1 MMVRAVSRPRRQ
13 GHLRVVMAVF
23 LASGVVG
30 GAGASRPAVGPR
42 APAPI
47 VRVLTL
53 EAGNFLLDEG
63 SGRIITVVGH
73 GKRHTLV
80 ALDVRTGRQVRS
92 VPLPPN
98 SFPFL
103 VGIDQ
108 PGRQLILIVGNARVE
123 LRDLDTLR
131 PRRTVDLPLGRDA
144 IRLTALDGSA
154 GRLFV
159 IAYNPK
165 SNLLRTSLL
174 PAPLFVV
181 DTRRGV
187 VPYTRMLDGTP
198 TEMEVDEHAGRIYL
212 IGQGHGTTLD
222 VLDARTGRS
231 LRSFPLGGQADN
243 PQIGPSLALD
253 RRRER
258 AFVLANE
265 GAVVT
270 LDDRSG
276 RVVRTT
282 QTEGTNGIVADEPAG
297 LVFARSEG
305 TGLDDGTISVFDA
318 RSGALRRTIGTKL
331 LPLGGPAVDARTGR
345 AFIFLYRR
353 TERTNRD
360 QDSVSYGDDMVG
372 VLDQRSGA
380 LVRTVD
386 LGPPRQEGGDTQTG
400 PQVAVDSALH
410 RVLVLDGPLYLID
423 ATHL

>member
-1 MMVRAVSRPRRQ
+1 MVRAVARSRGQ
-13 GHLRVVMAVF
+13 GLFRAVVAVL
-23 LASGVVG
+23 LASRAVG
-30 GAGASRPAVGPR
+30 GAGARGPVIAPR

-47 VRVLTL
+47 VRVLAL
-53 EAGNFLLDEG
+53 DAGNFLLDES
-63 SGRIITVVGH
+63 SGRIITVAGQ

-92 VPLPPN
+92 VPLPPDN
-98 SFPFL
+98 FPFL
-103 VGIDQ
+103 VGIDR
-108 PGRQLILIVGNARVE
+108 PERQFVLGIGAARVE
-123 LRDLDTLR
+123 VRDLDTLR
-131 PRRTVDLPLGRDA
+131 LRRTIDLPLGRDA
-144 IRLTALDGSA
+144 VWLTALDGVT
-154 GRLFV
+154 GHLFV

-174 PAPLFVV
+174 LAPLFVI

-187 VPYTRMLDGTP
+187 VLYTRMLDGTP
-198 TEMEVDEHAGRIYL
+198 TEMEVDEHAGRLYL

-243 PQIGPSLALD
+243 PQIGPSLVLD

-258 AFVLANE
+258 AFVLADE

-282 QTEGTNGIVADEPAG
+282 QTEGTNGIVADAPAG
-297 LVFARSEG
+297 LVFTRAEG
-305 TGLDDGTISVFDA
+305 TGLGDGTINVLDA

-353 TERTNRD
+353 VTIQRT
-360 QDSVSYGDDMVG
+360 SCACPMPSHYILCFVG
-372 VLDQRSGA
+372 LVTTDVAHKEAHGATKGVAKPLDVVVTRKIAYKMYAG
-380 LVRTVD
+380 
-386 LGPPRQEGGDTQTG
+386 
-400 PQVAVDSALH
+400 
-410 RVLVLDGPLYLID
+410 
-423 ATHL
+423 

>member
-1 MMVRAVSRPRRQ
+1 MMVRAVARSRRQ
-13 GHLRVVMAVF
+13 GHLRAVVAVF

-47 VRVLTL
+47 VHVLTL

-63 SGRIITVVGH
+63 SGRILTVVGQ

-80 ALDVRTGRQVRS
+80 ALDVRSGRQIRS

-98 SFPFL
+98 SLPFL
-103 VGIDQ
+103 VDIDR

-131 PRRTVDLPLGRDA
+131 LRRTVDLPLGRDVVGM
-144 IRLTALDGSA
+144 TAVDGPA

-159 IAYNPK
+159 AAYNPK
-165 SNLLRTSLL
+165 NGLL
-174 PAPLFVV
+174 PVPLFTV
-181 DTRRGV
+181 DTRRGTV
-187 VPYTRMLDGTP
+187 LRTRMLDRPP
-198 TEMEVDEHAGRIYL
+198 TALEVDERADRLYL

-258 AFVLANE
+258 AFVLVDE

-282 QTEGTNGIVADEPAG
+282 QTGGADGIVADEPAG
-297 LVFARSEG
+297 LVFTRAEG

-331 LPLGGPAVDARTGR
+331 LPFDGPAVDARTGR

-353 TERTNRD
+353 TERANRD

-372 VLDQRSGA
+372 VLDQHSGA

-386 LGPPRQEGGDTQTG
+386 LGPPQQGGGNTQTG

>member
-1 MMVRAVSRPRRQ
+1 
-13 GHLRVVMAVF
+13 MAVAV
-23 LASGVVG
+23 LVVSGVVG
-30 GAGASRPAVGPR
+30 GAAPARGLTIAPR

-47 VRVLTL
+47 VRVLAL
-53 EAGNFLLDEG
+53 EAGNFLLDES
-63 SGRIITVVGH
+63 SGRIITVVGQ

-80 ALDVRTGRQVRS
+80 ALDGRTGRQVRS

-98 SFPFL
+98 NLPFL
-103 VGIDQ
+103 VDIDR

-131 PRRTVDLPLGRDA
+131 LRRTVDLPLGRDA
-144 IRLTALDGSA
+144 VWLTALDGFA
-154 GRLFV
+154 GHLFV

-165 SNLLRTSLL
+165 SSLLRNSLM

-187 VPYTRMLDGTP
+187 VAYTRMLDRTP
-198 TEMEVDEHAGRIYL
+198 TEMEVDEHAVRIYL

-253 RRRER
+253 GRRER
-258 AFVLANE
+258 AFVLVDE

-282 QTEGTNGIVADEPAG
+282 QTGGAVGADGVVADAPAG
-297 LVFARSEG
+297 LVFTRSEG
-305 TGLDDGTISVFDA
+305 TGLGDGTISVLDA

-331 LPLGGPAVDARTGR
+331 LPFDGPAVDARTGR

-372 VLDQRSGA
+372 VLDQHSGA

-386 LGPPRQEGGDTQTG
+386 LGPPRQGGGNTQTG